1 MLGIAPRGR
10 LSPKRS
16 PDFGFR
22 FVLQAADALLG
33 LIESQVLVE
42 PHLLILTSCDGTS
55 RNGVAL
61 LFLFD
66 LRLFD
71 GDACAPLYTP
81 ASQLRRPVM
90 L

>member
-1 MLGIAPRGR
+1 VLGIAPRDR

-16 PDFGFR
+16 PSFGFH

-33 LIESQVLVE
+33 LIESQALVE
-42 PHLLILTSCDGTS
+42 PYLLILTSRDGTS

-66 LRLFD
+66 FRVSD
-71 GDACAPLYTP
+71 GDACASLYISIPT
-81 ASQLRRPVM
+81 SNSMV
-90 L
+90 